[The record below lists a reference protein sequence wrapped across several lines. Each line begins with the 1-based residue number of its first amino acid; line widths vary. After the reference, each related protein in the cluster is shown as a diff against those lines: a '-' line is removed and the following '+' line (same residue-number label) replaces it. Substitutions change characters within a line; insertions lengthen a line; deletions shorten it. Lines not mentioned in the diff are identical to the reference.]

1 MSRKIKAI
9 LLNALVLPGLGQLYL
24 GSRVKGIALIMIV
37 NLLLLL
43 GLFVGLKAAS
53 PLIAARVASV
63 SADSAEVAAA
73 LHSVA
78 GFGRG
83 ILAAFL
89 LVWGYG
95 LIDIFRA
102 KESGTGDSAP

>member
-1 MSRKIKAI
+1 MSQKKKAI

-24 GSRVKGIALIMIV
+24 GKKAKGIALIMII
-37 NLLLLL
+37 NLLLLM

-63 SADSAEVAAA
+63 NVSAAEVASA
-73 LHSVA
+73 LDSVA

-83 ILAAFL
+83 ILLFFL
-89 LVWGYG
+89 LVWGYA
-95 LIDIFRA
+95 LIDIFKNTER
-102 KESGTGDSAP
+102 SS

>member
-1 MSRKIKAI
+1 MSPKMKAI

-24 GSRVKGIALIMIV
+24 GSKVKGIALIMAV

-63 SADSAEVAAA
+63 SANSADVASA
-73 LHSVA
+73 LDSVA

-83 ILAAFL
+83 ILLFFL
-89 LVWGYG
+89 LVWGYA
-95 LIDIFRA
+95 LIDIFKNGERSQA
-102 KESGTGDSAP
+102 L